1 MKIALCQINPTVG
14 AINQNKKSIFD
25 WYHRAVDLGA
35 DLVVFPELS
44 LIGYPPQDLLLRNR
58 FIENAKNALDEIA
71 QKSTIPIILGN
82 TMMEDNKLYN
92 CAFFCEKG
100 EIISHYKKRL
110 LPTYDV
116 FDEARYFTSGSEPCV
131 VKVSI
136 NGENV
141 YLGLQICEDLWDK
154 NYSCDL
160 VEELKAKGAE
170 IIINLSASPYRVDR
184 LLDRCELIQS
194 KASDNRLSYVYCN
207 LVGAQDELIF
217 DGQSLAYNENGELI
231 AQGKAFEEEILL
243 VDINNSQT
251 IDLKDSRREEKIYNA
266 LVLGVKDYF
275 NKTGHSEAVIGLSG
289 GIDSSLTACIAVDAL
304 GIENVHGVSMP
315 SKFSSQHSKDD
326 AKLLSENLGV
336 DYRTISIESIVSSF
350 EESLKA
356 SYNGSEPGVAEENI
370 QARTRG
376 SIIMALSNKF
386 NWLVLS
392 TGNKT
397 ELAMGYCT
405 LYGDMNGG
413 LAVISDLSKTD
424 VYALSR
430 WVNEKAGFDCIPI
443 NSIEK
448 PPSAELAP
456 NQVDPFDYDVVS
468 PLVTALIDN
477 QKSPSELIKE
487 GADPGL
493 VKDISNRIR
502 INEYKRRQAAP
513 GLRVTSKAFGI
524 GRRVPIVNQRSEE
537 HTSELQSPFYIFNII
552 GFGPKTISS

>member
-25 WYHRAVDLGA
+25 WYHRAVDIGA

-71 QKSTIPIILGN
+71 KKSTIPIILGN

-131 VKVSI
+131 VKLSI

-154 NYSCDL
+154 NYSGDL

-194 KASDNRLSYVYCN
+194 KASDNRLSYLYCN

-217 DGQSLAYNENGELI
+217 DGQSLAYNKNGELI
-231 AQGKAFEEEILL
+231 AQGKAFEEEILM
-243 VDINNSQT
+243 VDIKNSQA
-251 IDLKDSRREEKIYNA
+251 INLKDSKREEKIYNA

-275 NKTGHSEAVIGLSG
+275 KKTNHSEAVIGLSG

-304 GIENVHGVSMP
+304 GKENVHGVSMP

-350 EESLKA
+350 EESLRA

-468 PLVTALIDN
+468 PLVTAMIEDE
-477 QKSPSELIKE
+477 KSPTELIE
-487 GADPGL
+487 GGADPEL
-493 VKDISNRIR
+493 VKDISRRIR

-524 GRRVPIVNQRSEE
+524 GRRVPIVNQFD
-537 HTSELQSPFYIFNII
+537 ELNND
-552 GFGPKTISS
+552 

>member
-1 MKIALCQINPTVG
+1 MKITLCQINPTVG

-116 FDEARYFTSGSEPCV
+116 FDEARYFTSGSEPFV

-160 VEELKAKGAE
+160 VEELKAKGAK

-194 KASDNRLSYVYCN
+194 KASDNRLSYLYCN

-231 AQGKAFEEEILL
+231 AQGKAFEEEILM
-243 VDINNSQT
+243 VDVKNSQT
-251 IDLKDSRREEKIYNA
+251 IDLIDSIREEKIYNA

-275 NKTGHSEAVIGLSG
+275 KKTGHTEAVIGLSG

-326 AKLLSENLGV
+326 AKLLSENLGI

-350 EESLKA
+350 EESLKT
-356 SYNGSEPGVAEENI
+356 SYNGSELGVAEENI
-370 QARTRG
+370 QARARG

-448 PPSAELAP
+448 PPSAELTP

-524 GRRVPIVNQRSEE
+524 GRRVPIVNQFD
-537 HTSELQSPFYIFNII
+537 ELNND
-552 GFGPKTISS
+552 

>member
-131 VKVSI
+131 VKLSI

-231 AQGKAFEEEILL
+231 AQGKAFEEEILM
-243 VDINNSQT
+243 VDIKNSQT

-356 SYNGSEPGVAEENI
+356 SYNGSEPGIAEENI

-430 WVNEKAGFDCIPI
+430 WVNEKVGFDCIPV

-513 GLRVTSKAFGI
+513 GLKVTSKAFGM
-524 GRRVPIVNQRSEE
+524 GRRVPIINQYD
-537 HTSELQSPFYIFNII
+537 EL
-552 GFGPKTISS
+552 KHD

>member
-1 MKIALCQINPTVG
+1 M
-14 AINQNKKSIFD
+14 
-25 WYHRAVDLGA
+25 
-35 DLVVFPELS
+35 
-44 LIGYPPQDLLLRNR
+44 
-58 FIENAKNALDEIA
+58 
-71 QKSTIPIILGN
+71 
-82 TMMEDNKLYN
+82 
-92 CAFFCEKG
+92 
-100 EIISHYKKRL
+100 
-110 LPTYDV
+110 PTYDV
-116 FDEARYFTSGSEPCV
+116 FDEARYFTSGSDPCV
-131 VKVSI
+131 VKLSI

-370 QARTRG
+370 QARARG

-513 GLRVTSKAFGI
+513 GLKVTSKAFGI
-524 GRRVPIVNQRSEE
+524 GRRVPIVNQFD
-537 HTSELQSPFYIFNII
+537 ELNND
-552 GFGPKTISS
+552 

>member
-25 WYHRAVDLGA
+25 WYHRAIDLGA

-243 VDINNSQT
+243 VDIKNSQT

-356 SYNGSEPGVAEENI
+356 SYNGSEPGIAEENI
-370 QARTRG
+370 QARARG

-513 GLRVTSKAFGI
+513 GLKVTSKAFGM
-524 GRRVPIVNQRSEE
+524 GRRVPIINQYD
-537 HTSELQSPFYIFNII
+537 EL
-552 GFGPKTISS
+552 KHD

>member
-1 MKIALCQINPTVG
+1 MKIAICQINPTVG
-14 AINQNKKSIFD
+14 AIDANRDKIID

-251 IDLKDSRREEKIYNA
+251 IDLKDSRREEKMYNA

-513 GLRVTSKAFGI
+513 GLKVTSKAFGM
-524 GRRVPIVNQRSEE
+524 GRRVPIINQYD
-537 HTSELQSPFYIFNII
+537 EL
-552 GFGPKTISS
+552 KHD

>member
-71 QKSTIPIILGN
+71 QKSTIPIIIGN

-231 AQGKAFEEEILL
+231 AQGKAFEEEILM
-243 VDINNSQT
+243 VDIKNSQT

-513 GLRVTSKAFGI
+513 GLKVTSKAFGM
-524 GRRVPIVNQRSEE
+524 GRRVPIINQYD
-537 HTSELQSPFYIFNII
+537 EL
-552 GFGPKTISS
+552 KHD